1 MRTILLVPCFLFFAS
16 DLFSQS
22 DFDTRKKFYFFK
34 TWNYLKYYHPG
45 IATGKVEADSF
56 FLRYWPLISQAKDNK
71 SFNKVLQQM
80 TGALP
85 RLPRTAAAKPLPAE
99 QQIMKQNLDTAWCT
113 SDPFITPAVQKQL
126 RQVFIHRYTDTGH
139 YYLPE
144 KNYTTDVPHEP
155 AYPFADSL
163 NIPYEYRMLALAKI
177 QGAVDYLFPHKYIM
191 DSKWNTALLHFITL
205 FTRCDSRLQYEQLL
219 LNVTATFNDTHA
231 WYFNEGMKNRRR
243 IFRNNFYPPFEY
255 QVFDSKILVTGIII
269 EELCNK
275 AGIQK
280 GDLITSLDGI
290 SVHERIRQLS
300 QLLSASNINV
310 LWYRLAKYTDNFLF
324 AADKPSVS
332 IQVDRQG
339 KTFSSGLSLIQG
351 KDTGYVRRLSQY
363 FNTRPSLKRQ
373 DDQLTYLDS
382 GVVYL
387 NINNTFR
394 FIEHVPDERL
404 DAVMDSL
411 LSIMAQSKALIFD
424 MRDYPDWPGFA
435 FTYLYKKFGK
445 KANIYGWYYE
455 VNKQYVGTYTP
466 LKHTND
472 YFPPAITPENF
483 AYKGKVIII
492 VNPVTRSM
500 SEWHTMNLQKLFPNS
515 ITIGQQTAGA
525 DGDYK
530 RMNLPGN
537 YAMPFTGNAIF
548 YPDGAQAQ
556 RVGVRIDQPLYPSM
570 KEILTGGDILLNKA
584 LQLIKE
590 R

>member
-1 MRTILLVPCFLFFAS
+1 MRTILLLSCCLFFTAS
-16 DLFSQS
+16 LFSQS
-22 DFDTRKKFYFFK
+22 DFDTKKKFYFFK
-34 TWNYLKYYHPG
+34 TWNWLKYYHPG
-45 IATGKVEADSF
+45 MATGKVPADSF
-56 FLRYWPLISQAKDNK
+56 FLRYWPLASEAKDNK
-71 SFNKVLQQM
+71 AFNKVLQHM

-85 RLPRTAAAKPLPAE
+85 KLSAKVASNSVPA
-99 QQIMKQNLDTAWCT
+99 QPAIMRQNLDTAWCT
-113 SDPFITPAVQKQL
+113 DDPFLSPAIKKQL
-126 RQVFIHRYTDTGH
+126 LQAFIHRYTDTGH

-144 KNYTTDVPHEP
+144 KNYTTDIPHEP
-155 AYPFADSL
+155 GYPFADSL

-177 QGAVDYLFPHKYIM
+177 QGAIDYLFPHKYLM
-191 DSKWNTALLHFITL
+191 DSKWNTTLLHFITL
-205 FTRCDSRLQYEQLL
+205 FTRCDSRLQYEKLL
-219 LNVTATFNDTHA
+219 LNITATFNDTHA
-231 WYFNEGMKNRRR
+231 WNFNEDMKNRRR

-255 QVFDSKILVTGIII
+255 QLFDSKILVTGIII

-290 SVHERIRQLS
+290 SVTERIRQLS

-310 LWYRLAKYTDNFLF
+310 LWYRLGKYTDNFLF

-332 IQVDRQG
+332 IQVDREG
-339 KTFSSGLSLIQG
+339 KTSSSELLLIQG
-351 KDTGYVRRLSQY
+351 KDTGYVRRLGKY
-363 FNTRPSLKRQ
+363 FNTKPSLKKQ
-373 DDQLTYLDS
+373 NDQLTYLDS
-382 GVVYL
+382 GVVYF

-394 FIEHVPDERL
+394 FIEHVPDQRL
-404 DAVMDSL
+404 DTVMDSL
-411 LSIMAQSKALIFD
+411 LTIMAHSKALVFD

-466 LKHTND
+466 LGHHND
-472 YFPPAITPENF
+472 YFPPGITTENF
-483 AYKGKVIII
+483 DYNGKVIII

-525 DGDYK
+525 DGDMK
-530 RMNLPGN
+530 KLTIPGN

-556 RVGVRIDQPLYPSM
+556 RIGVRIDRPYYPSSE
-570 KEILTGGDILLNKA
+570 EILTGEDILLNKA
-584 LQLIKE
+584 LQIINE